1 MNIIKQNKITFIL
14 ILTAIAI
21 IFSSLIILSL
31 PVLFNYKSKV
41 AKIEKN
47 FYYNFKLQLNSSGKI
62 AYKPFPKPHLLVES
76 ATINLP
82 TSKSNRE
89 LLKTSNLKIFISI
102 RDVYL
107 SSFRN
112 FISTEISKTN
122 IELNIMELKEI
133 RKHLYQQINKPI
145 FIKKSKIFFKNNK
158 NEVVF
163 ISPLDKVS
171 YKINTKSRVKSFIID
186 GKAFGLN
193 FVSDWKRDYN
203 KPKASVHIID
213 ISNPNIEIKNFFEF
227 INPKK
232 FKGESK
238 ISYSQDRMI
247 YNYRYNNGVIFI
259 NSPDEKNVN
268 FKLNSNIQ
276 TNPFH
281 FDGEIMIKNKKVE
294 KVIDNYLSNLFIYNE
309 DNLGNLSGNLKIK
322 FNELNN
328 KLIKKGEIE
337 IAINEK
343 KLILKKANFEL
354 DKIGN
359 IMTNIGFVEDQGE
372 IKFISQ
378 NTLDIK
384 NHIEFAKTFQI
395 ASKKAKKIN
404 QIYFDLEKQVDDTDF
419 TIKNV
424 RINNVKKLDEI
435 FIVSNI
441 QNLRSFL
448 RKLSD

>member
-281 FDGEIMIKNKKVE
+281 FDGEITIKNKKVE
-294 KVIDNYLSNLFIYNE
+294 KVIDNYLSNLFIYNK

>member
-1 MNIIKQNKITFIL
+1 
-14 ILTAIAI
+14 
-21 IFSSLIILSL
+21 
-31 PVLFNYKSKV
+31 
-41 AKIEKN
+41 
-47 FYYNFKLQLNSSGKI
+47 
-62 AYKPFPKPHLLVES
+62 
-76 ATINLP
+76 
-82 TSKSNRE
+82 
-89 LLKTSNLKIFISI
+89 
-102 RDVYL
+102 
-107 SSFRN
+107 
-112 FISTEISKTN
+112 
-122 IELNIMELKEI
+122 
-133 RKHLYQQINKPI
+133 
-145 FIKKSKIFFKNNK
+145 
-158 NEVVF
+158 
-163 ISPLDKVS
+163 
-171 YKINTKSRVKSFIID
+171 
-186 GKAFGLN
+186 
-193 FVSDWKRDYN
+193 
-203 KPKASVHIID
+203 
-213 ISNPNIEIKNFFEF
+213 
-227 INPKK
+227 
-232 FKGESK
+232 
-238 ISYSQDRMI
+238 MI
-247 YNYRYNNGVIFI
+247 YNYTYNDGVISI

-268 FKLNSNIQ
+268 FKLNSNIH

-281 FDGEIMIKNKKVE
+281 FDGEIMIKNKKIE
-294 KVIDNYLSNLFIYNE
+294 KVIDNFLPNLFMYNE

-322 FNELNN
+322 FNKLNN

-359 IMTNIGFVEDQGE
+359 IMTNIGFVEDQGQ

-424 RINNVKKLDEI
+424 RINNIKKLDEI

-448 RKLSD
+448 RQLSD

>member
-1 MNIIKQNKITFIL
+1 
-14 ILTAIAI
+14 
-21 IFSSLIILSL
+21 
-31 PVLFNYKSKV
+31 
-41 AKIEKN
+41 
-47 FYYNFKLQLNSSGKI
+47 
-62 AYKPFPKPHLLVES
+62 
-76 ATINLP
+76 
-82 TSKSNRE
+82 
-89 LLKTSNLKIFISI
+89 
-102 RDVYL
+102 
-107 SSFRN
+107 
-112 FISTEISKTN
+112 
-122 IELNIMELKEI
+122 
-133 RKHLYQQINKPI
+133 
-145 FIKKSKIFFKNNK
+145 
-158 NEVVF
+158 
-163 ISPLDKVS
+163 
-171 YKINTKSRVKSFIID
+171 
-186 GKAFGLN
+186 
-193 FVSDWKRDYN
+193 
-203 KPKASVHIID
+203 
-213 ISNPNIEIKNFFEF
+213 
-227 INPKK
+227 
-232 FKGESK
+232 
-238 ISYSQDRMI
+238 MI
-247 YNYRYNNGVIFI
+247 YNYTYDNGVISI
-259 NSPDEKNVN
+259 NSPDEKNIN

-281 FDGEIMIKNKKVE
+281 FDGEIIIKNKKIE
-294 KVIDNYLSNLFIYNE
+294 KVIDNFLSNLFMYNE

-322 FNELNN
+322 FNKLNN

-359 IMTNIGFVEDQGE
+359 IMTNINFVEDQGE

-424 RINNVKKLDEI
+424 RINNIKKLDEI

>member
-1 MNIIKQNKITFIL
+1 
-14 ILTAIAI
+14 
-21 IFSSLIILSL
+21 
-31 PVLFNYKSKV
+31 
-41 AKIEKN
+41 
-47 FYYNFKLQLNSSGKI
+47 
-62 AYKPFPKPHLLVES
+62 
-76 ATINLP
+76 
-82 TSKSNRE
+82 
-89 LLKTSNLKIFISI
+89 
-102 RDVYL
+102 
-107 SSFRN
+107 
-112 FISTEISKTN
+112 
-122 IELNIMELKEI
+122 
-133 RKHLYQQINKPI
+133 
-145 FIKKSKIFFKNNK
+145 
-158 NEVVF
+158 
-163 ISPLDKVS
+163 
-171 YKINTKSRVKSFIID
+171 
-186 GKAFGLN
+186 
-193 FVSDWKRDYN
+193 
-203 KPKASVHIID
+203 
-213 ISNPNIEIKNFFEF
+213 
-227 INPKK
+227 
-232 FKGESK
+232 
-238 ISYSQDRMI
+238 MI
-247 YNYRYNNGVIFI
+247 YNYTYNDGVISI

-268 FKLNSNIQ
+268 FKLNSNIH

-281 FDGEIMIKNKKVE
+281 FDGEIMIKNKKIE
-294 KVIDNYLSNLFIYNE
+294 NVIDNYLSNLFMYNE

-322 FNELNN
+322 FNKLNN

-378 NTLDIK
+378 NTLNIK

-424 RINNVKKLDEI
+424 RINNIKKLDEI

>member
-1 MNIIKQNKITFIL
+1 M
-14 ILTAIAI
+14 
-21 IFSSLIILSL
+21 
-31 PVLFNYKSKV
+31 
-41 AKIEKN
+41 
-47 FYYNFKLQLNSSGKI
+47 
-62 AYKPFPKPHLLVES
+62 
-76 ATINLP
+76 
-82 TSKSNRE
+82 
-89 LLKTSNLKIFISI
+89 
-102 RDVYL
+102 
-107 SSFRN
+107 
-112 FISTEISKTN
+112 
-122 IELNIMELKEI
+122 
-133 RKHLYQQINKPI
+133 
-145 FIKKSKIFFKNNK
+145 
-158 NEVVF
+158 
-163 ISPLDKVS
+163 
-171 YKINTKSRVKSFIID
+171 
-186 GKAFGLN
+186 
-193 FVSDWKRDYN
+193 
-203 KPKASVHIID
+203 
-213 ISNPNIEIKNFFEF
+213 
-227 INPKK
+227 
-232 FKGESK
+232 
-238 ISYSQDRMI
+238 
-247 YNYRYNNGVIFI
+247 
-259 NSPDEKNVN
+259 
-268 FKLNSNIQ
+268 
-276 TNPFH
+276 
-281 FDGEIMIKNKKVE
+281 
-294 KVIDNYLSNLFIYNE
+294 YNE

-322 FNELNN
+322 FNKLNN

-424 RINNVKKLDEI
+424 RINNIKKLDEI

>member
-1 MNIIKQNKITFIL
+1 
-14 ILTAIAI
+14 
-21 IFSSLIILSL
+21 
-31 PVLFNYKSKV
+31 
-41 AKIEKN
+41 
-47 FYYNFKLQLNSSGKI
+47 
-62 AYKPFPKPHLLVES
+62 
-76 ATINLP
+76 
-82 TSKSNRE
+82 
-89 LLKTSNLKIFISI
+89 
-102 RDVYL
+102 
-107 SSFRN
+107 
-112 FISTEISKTN
+112 
-122 IELNIMELKEI
+122 
-133 RKHLYQQINKPI
+133 
-145 FIKKSKIFFKNNK
+145 
-158 NEVVF
+158 
-163 ISPLDKVS
+163 
-171 YKINTKSRVKSFIID
+171 
-186 GKAFGLN
+186 
-193 FVSDWKRDYN
+193 
-203 KPKASVHIID
+203 
-213 ISNPNIEIKNFFEF
+213 
-227 INPKK
+227 
-232 FKGESK
+232 
-238 ISYSQDRMI
+238 MI
-247 YNYRYNNGVIFI
+247 YNYTYDNGVISI

-281 FDGEIMIKNKKVE
+281 FDGEIIINNKKIE
-294 KVIDNYLSNLFIYNE
+294 KVIDNFLSNLFMYNE

-322 FNELNN
+322 FNKLNN

-359 IMTNIGFVEDQGE
+359 IMTNINFVEDQGE

-404 QIYFDLEKQVDDTDF
+404 QIYFDLEKLVYDTDVK
-419 TIKNV
+419 IKNV
-424 RINNVKKLDEI
+424 RINNIKKLDEI

>member
-1 MNIIKQNKITFIL
+1 MNKIKQNKITFIL

-21 IFSSLIILSL
+21 IFSSLTILSL

-47 FYYNFKLQLNSSGKI
+47 FYYNFKLQLKSSGKI
-62 AYKPFPKPHLLVES
+62 VYKPFPKPHLLVES

-102 RDVYL
+102 KDVYL

-122 IELNIMELKEI
+122 IELNTMELKEI

-238 ISYSQDRMI
+238 ISYSQDKMI
-247 YNYRYNNGVIFI
+247 YNYIYNEGVISI

-268 FKLNSNIQ
+268 FKLNSNIH

-281 FDGEIMIKNKKVE
+281 FDGEIMIKNKKIE
-294 KVIDNYLSNLFIYNE
+294 KVIDNFLSNLFMYNE

-322 FNELNN
+322 FNKLNN

-337 IAINEK
+337 ISISEK
-343 KLILKKANFEL
+343 KLTLKKANFEL

-359 IMTNIGFVEDQGE
+359 IMTNIGFVEDQGQ

-424 RINNVKKLDEI
+424 RINNIKKLDEV

>member
-1 MNIIKQNKITFIL
+1 MNKIKQNKITFIL
-14 ILTAIAI
+14 ILTAIVI
-21 IFSSLIILSL
+21 IFSSLTILSL

-47 FYYNFKLQLNSSGKI
+47 FYYNFKLQLKSSGKI
-62 AYKPFPKPHLLVES
+62 VYKPFPKPHLLVES

-82 TSKSNRE
+82 NSKSNRE
-89 LLKTSNLKIFISI
+89 LIKTSNLKIFISI

-122 IELNIMELKEI
+122 IDLDIMKLKEI
-133 RKHLYQQINKPI
+133 RKHLYQKINKPI

-163 ISPLDKVS
+163 ISPLDKIS
-171 YKINTKSRVKSFIID
+171 YKISTKSRIKSFIID
-186 GKAFGLN
+186 GKVFGLN
-193 FVSDWKRDYN
+193 FASEWKRDYN
-203 KPKASVHIID
+203 KPKTSVHIID
-213 ISNPNIEIKNFFEF
+213 ISNPNIVIKNFFEF

-232 FKGESK
+232 FKGDSK

-247 YNYRYNNGVIFI
+247 YNYTYDNGVISI
-259 NSPDEKNVN
+259 NSPDDKNVN

-281 FDGEIMIKNKKVE
+281 FDGEIIIKNKKIE
-294 KVIDNYLSNLFIYNE
+294 KVIDNFLSNLLMYNE

-322 FNELNN
+322 FNKLNN

-359 IMTNIGFVEDQGE
+359 IMTNINIVEDQGE

-404 QIYFDLEKQVDDTDF
+404 QIYFDLEKQVYDTDVK
-419 TIKNV
+419 IKNV
-424 RINNVKKLDEI
+424 RINNIKKLDEI

>member
-1 MNIIKQNKITFIL
+1 MNKIKQNKITFIL

-21 IFSSLIILSL
+21 IFSSLTILSL

-47 FYYNFKLQLNSSGKI
+47 FYYNFKLQLKSSGKI

-122 IELNIMELKEI
+122 IELNITELKEI

-163 ISPLDKVS
+163 ISPLDKIS

-213 ISNPNIEIKNFFEF
+213 ISNPNIEVKNFFEF
-227 INPKK
+227 INPKR

-238 ISYSQDRMI
+238 ISYSQDKMI
-247 YNYRYNNGVIFI
+247 YNYTYNDGVISI
-259 NSPDEKNVN
+259 NSPDEKNLN
-268 FKLNSNIQ
+268 FKLNSNIH

-281 FDGEIMIKNKKVE
+281 FDGEIMIKNKKIE
-294 KVIDNYLSNLFIYNE
+294 KVIDNFLSNLFMYNE
-309 DNLGNLSGNLKIK
+309 DSLGNLSGNLKIK
-322 FNELNN
+322 FNKLNN

-337 IAINEK
+337 IAVNEK

-395 ASKKAKKIN
+395 SSKKAKKIN

-424 RINNVKKLDEI
+424 RINNIKKLDEI

-448 RKLSD
+448 RKLTD

>member
-1 MNIIKQNKITFIL
+1 MNKIKQNKITFIL
-14 ILTAIAI
+14 ILTAIVI
-21 IFSSLIILSL
+21 IFSSLTILSL

-47 FYYNFKLQLNSSGKI
+47 FYYNFKLQLKSSGKI
-62 AYKPFPKPHLLVES
+62 VYKPFPKPHLLVES

-89 LLKTSNLKIFISI
+89 LIKTSNLKIFISI

-122 IELNIMELKEI
+122 IDLDIIELKEI
-133 RKHLYQQINKPI
+133 RKHFYQKINKPI
-145 FIKKSKIFFKNNK
+145 FIKKSNIFFKNNK

-163 ISPLDKVS
+163 ISPLDKIS
-171 YKINTKSRVKSFIID
+171 YKINTKSRIKSFIID
-186 GKAFGLN
+186 GKLFGLN
-193 FVSDWKRDYN
+193 FVSDWKRDYD
-203 KPKASVHIID
+203 KPKTSVHIID

-227 INPKK
+227 INSKK
-232 FKGESK
+232 FKGDSK

-247 YNYRYNNGVIFI
+247 YNYTYDNGVISI

-281 FDGEIMIKNKKVE
+281 FDGEIIINNKKIE
-294 KVIDNYLSNLFIYNE
+294 KVIDNFLSNLFMYNE

-322 FNELNN
+322 FNKLNN

-359 IMTNIGFVEDQGE
+359 IMTNINFVEDQGE

-404 QIYFDLEKQVDDTDF
+404 QIYFDLEKLVYDTDVK
-419 TIKNV
+419 IKNV
-424 RINNVKKLDEI
+424 RINNIKKLDEI

>member
-1 MNIIKQNKITFIL
+1 
-14 ILTAIAI
+14 
-21 IFSSLIILSL
+21 
-31 PVLFNYKSKV
+31 
-41 AKIEKN
+41 
-47 FYYNFKLQLNSSGKI
+47 
-62 AYKPFPKPHLLVES
+62 
-76 ATINLP
+76 
-82 TSKSNRE
+82 
-89 LLKTSNLKIFISI
+89 
-102 RDVYL
+102 
-107 SSFRN
+107 
-112 FISTEISKTN
+112 
-122 IELNIMELKEI
+122 
-133 RKHLYQQINKPI
+133 
-145 FIKKSKIFFKNNK
+145 
-158 NEVVF
+158 
-163 ISPLDKVS
+163 
-171 YKINTKSRVKSFIID
+171 
-186 GKAFGLN
+186 
-193 FVSDWKRDYN
+193 
-203 KPKASVHIID
+203 
-213 ISNPNIEIKNFFEF
+213 
-227 INPKK
+227 
-232 FKGESK
+232 
-238 ISYSQDRMI
+238 MI